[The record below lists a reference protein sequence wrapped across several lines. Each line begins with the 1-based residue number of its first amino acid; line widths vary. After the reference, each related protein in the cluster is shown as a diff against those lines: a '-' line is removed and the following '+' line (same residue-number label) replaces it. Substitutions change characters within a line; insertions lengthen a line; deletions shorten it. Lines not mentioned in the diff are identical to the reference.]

1 MGLSEREQQLLDEM
15 EQALYAEDP
24 RFATQMQA
32 VVRRTSHRHHLV
44 GGVGVLAGLGLVL
57 LGVNTSWIVGAVGF
71 VVMVAALAYAL
82 APPRK
87 PPVQFGSV
95 QTDGSV
101 RATSSKA
108 RRARRTPRAGAIRQ
122 CANRWQRPAH
132 PSCRRPVP
140 QGWWLHGADGGAL
153 GAPPQRL
160 VARPAP
166 TQHRQS
172 TNSAEVALRPT
183 GCIMWL

>member
-1 MGLSEREQQLLDEM
+1 
-15 EQALYAEDP
+15 
-24 RFATQMQA
+24 
-32 VVRRTSHRHHLV
+32 
-44 GGVGVLAGLGLVL
+44 LAGLGLVL

-108 RRARRTPRAGAIRQ
+108 RRARRTPRAGGQSRSGGGFMERIEE
-122 CANRWQRPAH
+122 RWE
-132 PSCRRPVP
+132 RRRN
-140 QGWWLHGADGGAL
+140 GW
-153 GAPPQRL
+153 
-160 VARPAP
+160 
-166 TQHRQS
+166 
-172 TNSAEVALRPT
+172 
-183 GCIMWL
+183 

>member
-108 RRARRTPRAGAIRQ
+108 RRARRTP
-122 CANRWQRPAH
+122 
-132 PSCRRPVP
+132 

>member
-1 MGLSEREQQLLDEM
+1 MGTQGPQRIVNSAAGRPGRAVLQDVEATMGLSEREQQLLDEM

-108 RRARRTPRAGAIRQ
+108 RRARRTPRAGGQSRRGGGFMERMEE
-122 CANRWQRPAH
+122 RWE
-132 PSCRRPVP
+132 RRRS
-140 QGWWLHGADGGAL
+140 GW
-153 GAPPQRL
+153 
-160 VARPAP
+160 
-166 TQHRQS
+166 
-172 TNSAEVALRPT
+172 
-183 GCIMWL
+183 